1 MSALAAP
8 TFSERLRKRYAL
20 WWAPPPPWWT
30 LRGARLQLYRR
41 GLSRLHR
48 ADEMQVL
55 RHRADPDRVWRFC
68 RYWQRTLLNKFNSRE
83 FVQRYDCRVPTLY
96 WCGRRIVDLPVES
109 LSDSYVIRPVI
120 GAASKRVYAVIGDHD
135 LMSETTV
142 TRANLRDR
150 LVSEFGEVAAEPILV
165 EEFVH
170 SPGRSSEL
178 PREYKIHV
186 FGDRIAAIT
195 VQERALRKPTLRQEV
210 DAEWKRFPR
219 ALDPRATP
227 GDTVEPPAC
236 LDEMLTSARRLATA
250 FGTYVRVDFYAT
262 EAGPVFG
269 EFSSTPGGGR
279 HVTPFGDD
287 YLGRL
292 WNEVYPREV

>member
-165 EEFVH
+165 EELRA
-170 SPGRSSEL
+170 SAR
-178 PREYKIHV
+178 
-186 FGDRIAAIT
+186 
-195 VQERALRKPTLRQEV
+195 VQ
-210 DAEWKRFPR
+210 
-219 ALDPRATP
+219 DPRVR
-227 GDTVEPPAC
+227 G
-236 LDEMLTSARRLATA
+236 SNRGNHGARARL
-250 FGTYVRVDFYAT
+250 T
-262 EAGPVFG
+262 EANAA
-269 EFSSTPGGGR
+269 PGGRCGVETLSSR
-279 HVTPFGDD
+279 A
-287 YLGRL
+287 
-292 WNEVYPREV
+292 